1 MGSVTMV
8 LSSIYGGLRGP
19 DIFHSGPHIH
29 IKYSHCVV
37 GLRQSNRCSQWDSTF
52 ITRPVTWRLHQ
63 PGKLNVK
70 CVTKGS
76 RPRLIWERMHTNS
89 ITKMM
94 WVMRQSASNCLQSKV
109 LTEQTLNA
117 TCATLITWYPASWRG
132 TTTWGTV
139 WRIQWRMKSWS
150 WNLGKQRKGE

>member
-76 RPRLIWERMHTNS
+76 PPRLIWERMHTNS
-89 ITKMM
+89 ITRMM
-94 WVMRQSASNCLQSKV
+94 WVTPQSDSNCLYWDSPPQRAQTKLKQSESSFLQHPLWMFYFSNFFFLYLYFLFPKI
-109 LTEQTLNA
+109 NPRDWK
-117 TCATLITWYPASWRG
+117 I
-132 TTTWGTV
+132 
-139 WRIQWRMKSWS
+139 
-150 WNLGKQRKGE
+150 